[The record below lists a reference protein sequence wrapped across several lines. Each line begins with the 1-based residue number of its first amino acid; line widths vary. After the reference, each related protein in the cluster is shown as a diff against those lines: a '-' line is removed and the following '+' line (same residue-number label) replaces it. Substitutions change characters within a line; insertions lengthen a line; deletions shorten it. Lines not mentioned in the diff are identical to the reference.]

1 MIVKAFTPENRRA
14 LIIGGI
20 GFFEGHFSL
29 SILTQAVYTYTL
41 DTDET
46 LGY

>member
-29 SILTQAVYTYTL
+29 PTQAVYTYTL
-41 DTDET
+41 NTDET